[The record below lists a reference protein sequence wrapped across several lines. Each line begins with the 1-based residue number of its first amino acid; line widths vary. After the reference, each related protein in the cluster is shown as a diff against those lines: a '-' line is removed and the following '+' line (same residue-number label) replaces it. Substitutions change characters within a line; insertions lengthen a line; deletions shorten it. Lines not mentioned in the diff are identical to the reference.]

1 MSAVLLVAGAT
12 TLSGAVF
19 VAVLSL
25 QSLVAERRQAYRTI
39 RALRAV
45 EIRPVDVRDRELAS
59 PTRQRV
65 LVPFY
70 RAALAIARRFTPQGA
85 YENLG
90 RRLLMAGAPVGWD
103 VDRVLT
109 AKVGGLVL
117 GVLIGALL
125 LVGLPLPLGLLLLA
139 FLALCA
145 LGYFAPNIVL
155 LNLVQRRQ
163 TKIRLALPDAID
175 LLTISVEAGLG
186 FDAALA
192 QVSRNSTGPLAEEFY
207 RTLQEVQLGRSR
219 SEAMRNLADRSSVP
233 ERLGHPART
242 RRGRRGDRRPTRPPP
257 CRGRAAPHQV
267 RRSCGGAP
275 RTARQREGPARRP
288 GPAGDAPPVRHA
300 RALGGPHRPSPSH
313 PPPGPPLGP
322 LLTPQASRATFQP
335 CRAPRR
341 PPSHPA
347 PRGPALAATRR
358 PAQ

>member
-70 RAALAIARRFTPQGA
+70 RAALAIARRFTPHGA

-103 VDRVLT
+103 VDRLLT

-125 LVGLPLPLGLLLLA
+125 LVGLPLPLGLLLLT

-219 SEAMRNLADRSSVP
+219 GEAMRNLADRSSVP
-233 ERLGHPART
+233 ELSAFVLAMVQADVFGISVANVLRIQSREMRKKRRQLAEERAMKVPIKVLFPVLFCIFPALF
-242 RRGRRGDRRPTRPPP
+242 
-257 CRGRAAPHQV
+257 V
-267 RRSCGGAP
+267 VIL
-275 RTARQREGPARRP
+275 GPAIMRI
-288 GPAGDAPPVRHA
+288 AAA
-300 RALGGPHRPSPSH
+300 FGG
-313 PPPGPPLGP
+313 
-322 LLTPQASRATFQP
+322 
-335 CRAPRR
+335 
-341 PPSHPA
+341 
-347 PRGPALAATRR
+347 
-358 PAQ
+358 

>member
-1 MSAVLLVAGAT
+1 LSAVLLVAGAT

-45 EIRPVDVRDRELAS
+45 EIRPVDIRDRELAS
-59 PTRQRV
+59 PTRLRV
-65 LVPFY
+65 LAPFY
-70 RAALAIARRFTPQGA
+70 RAALKLGRRYTPSGA
-85 YENLG
+85 FENLQ
-90 RRLLMAGAPVGWD
+90 RRLLMAGSPAGWD
-103 VDRVLT
+103 ADRVLA

-117 GVLIGALL
+117 GLLLGAVL

-139 FLALCA
+139 LLGLCA
-145 LGYFAPNIVL
+145 LGYFGPNIVL

-163 TKIRLALPDAID
+163 AQVRRALPDAID

-233 ERLGHPART
+233 ELSAFVLAMVQADVFGISVANVLRIQSREMRKKRRQLAEERAMKVPIKVLFPVLFCIFPALF
-242 RRGRRGDRRPTRPPP
+242 
-257 CRGRAAPHQV
+257 V
-267 RRSCGGAP
+267 VIL
-275 RTARQREGPARRP
+275 GPAIMRI
-288 GPAGDAPPVRHA
+288 AAA
-300 RALGGPHRPSPSH
+300 FGG
-313 PPPGPPLGP
+313 
-322 LLTPQASRATFQP
+322 
-335 CRAPRR
+335 
-341 PPSHPA
+341 
-347 PRGPALAATRR
+347 
-358 PAQ
+358 

>member
-90 RRLLMAGAPVGWD
+90 RRL
-103 VDRVLT
+103 
-109 AKVGGLVL
+109 
-117 GVLIGALL
+117 
-125 LVGLPLPLGLLLLA
+125 PLGLLLHA

-145 LGYFAPNIVL
+145 LGYFAPNIFL

-163 TKIRLALPDAID
+163 TKIRLALQDAIG
-175 LLTISVEAGLG
+175 LLTISVEAG
-186 FDAALA
+186 
-192 QVSRNSTGPLAEEFY
+192 
-207 RTLQEVQLGRSR
+207 
-219 SEAMRNLADRSSVP
+219 
-233 ERLGHPART
+233 
-242 RRGRRGDRRPTRPPP
+242 
-257 CRGRAAPHQV
+257 
-267 RRSCGGAP
+267 
-275 RTARQREGPARRP
+275 
-288 GPAGDAPPVRHA
+288 
-300 RALGGPHRPSPSH
+300 
-313 PPPGPPLGP
+313 
-322 LLTPQASRATFQP
+322 
-335 CRAPRR
+335 
-341 PPSHPA
+341 
-347 PRGPALAATRR
+347 
-358 PAQ
+358 